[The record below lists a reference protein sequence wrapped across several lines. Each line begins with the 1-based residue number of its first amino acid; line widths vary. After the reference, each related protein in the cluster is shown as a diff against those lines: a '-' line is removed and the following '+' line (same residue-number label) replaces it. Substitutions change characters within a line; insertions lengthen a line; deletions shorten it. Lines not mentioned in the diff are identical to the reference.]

1 KNYRDVSRPE
11 DRHRMEAQTP
21 MFRVADVRWPVH
33 VIHGANDPNVK
44 QRESDQMVAALRAAG
59 KDVQYLVL
67 ADEGHGAFGDPAS
80 ALRMYRAIEQFLGA
94 CLGP

>member
-1 KNYRDVSRPE
+1 MSRPE
-11 DRHRMEAQTP
+11 DRQRLEAQSP
-21 MFRVADVRWPVH
+21 LFRAAEVRRPLL

-44 QRESDQMVAALRAAG
+44 QQESDQMVAALRAAG

-67 ADEGHGAFGDPAS
+67 GGEGHGAFGDPTS